1 MGIIKPIRGLIVLP
15 TKVIASPMLGMNK
28 AKQQLIVISKNVI
41 KTFCLLDNFYP
52 FINNSSIESLL
63 GKITKGK
70 LDITE
75 NSIVKLDTCII
86 VIPL

>member
-1 MGIIKPIRGLIVLP
+1 MNPIKGLIVLP
-15 TKVIASPMLGMNK
+15 TKVIASPMLGMK
-28 AKQQLIVISKNVI
+28 SARQQFIETSRKVI

-52 FINNSSIESLL
+52 FMNNSSIESLL

-70 LDITE
+70 LEITE
-75 NSIVKLDTCII
+75 NSIVKFDTCIN

>member
-1 MGIIKPIRGLIVLP
+1 VLP

-28 AKQQLIVISKNVI
+28 ARQQFMVISKNVI
-41 KTFCLLDNFYP
+41 KIFCLLDSFYP

-63 GKITKGK
+63 GKITRGK
-70 LDITE
+70 LEITE
-75 NSIVKLDTCII
+75 KSIVKLDTCIK

>member
-1 MGIIKPIRGLIVLP
+1 MLP

-28 AKQQLIVISKNVI
+28 ARQQFMVISKNVI
-41 KTFCLLDNFYP
+41 KIFYLLDSFYP

-63 GKITKGK
+63 GKITRGK
-70 LDITE
+70 LEITE
-75 NSIVKLDTCII
+75 KSIVKLDTCIE

>member
-1 MGIIKPIRGLIVLP
+1 MNPIKGLIVLP
-15 TKVIASPMLGMNK
+15 TKVIASPMLGMK
-28 AKQQLIVISKNVI
+28 SARQQFIVTSKKVI

-70 LDITE
+70 LEITE
-75 NSIVKLDTCII
+75 NSIVKFDTCIN

>member
-1 MGIIKPIRGLIVLP
+1 MNPIRGLIVLP
-15 TKVIASPMLGMNK
+15 TKVIASPILGMNK
-28 AKQQLIVISKNVI
+28 ARQQFIVISKNVI
-41 KTFCLLDNFYP
+41 KIFYLLDNFYP
-52 FINNSSIESLL
+52 FINSSSIESLL

-75 NSIVKLDTCII
+75 NSIVKLDTFIN

>member
-1 MGIIKPIRGLIVLP
+1 MLP

-28 AKQQLIVISKNVI
+28 ARQQFMVISKNVI
-41 KTFCLLDNFYP
+41 KIFCLLDSFYP

-63 GKITKGK
+63 GKITRGK
-70 LDITE
+70 LEITE
-75 NSIVKLDTCII
+75 KSIVKLDTCIK